1 MLQPDSKR
9 TRIFEA
15 CRPATKHNLELT
27 MFLLPYL
34 VEAVLLIG
42 HEEEYQ
48 EILNEIS
55 VVLAHVDS
63 TGEGADANEAN
74 VHPVAQTIFRV
85 VDTLSEWTIGAADS
99 ATAVTRLLEA
109 IPRYTLAR
117 ASYRCDAHA
126 RALMYLEM
134 HLAGRKAEATRGELS
149 FLQAWPRPAPPVPPQ
164 RDRLCLNPRRSR
176 APSIQ
181 HSPPRSFLLPH
192 GSHLSSGPIQSS
204 LRFGTSAVQSVRST
218 AAHLQ
223 CARRGRRPDGRRGAA
238 AQDDARG
245 ASHRP
250 RGIGRPTGALAALCA
265 RLCYGTD

>member
-176 APSIQ
+176 GSVHPALPS
-181 HSPPRSFLLPH
+181 RLLPPASWQPPLLR
-192 GSHLSSGPIQSS
+192 SHSILSTFRYLG
-204 LRFGTSAVQSVRST
+204 SAVRAVDCSTSTVR
-218 AAHLQ
+218 
-223 CARRGRRPDGRRGAA
+223 
-238 AQDDARG
+238 
-245 ASHRP
+245 
-250 RGIGRPTGALAALCA
+250 
-265 RLCYGTD
+265 

>member
-1 MLQPDSKR
+1 
-9 TRIFEA
+9 
-15 CRPATKHNLELT
+15 

-149 FLQAWPRPAPPVPPQ
+149 FLQALPRPARPALT
-164 RDRLCLNPRRSR
+164 R
-176 APSIQ
+176 
-181 HSPPRSFLLPH
+181 
-192 GSHLSSGPIQSS
+192 SS
-204 LRFGTSAVQSVRST
+204 LPKF
-218 AAHLQ
+218 
-223 CARRGRRPDGRRGAA
+223 
-238 AQDDARG
+238 
-245 ASHRP
+245 
-250 RGIGRPTGALAALCA
+250 
-265 RLCYGTD
+265 